1 MDETLQSFTNND
13 IKEHPNIKQN
23 KKSNK
28 TIYQFFKYCRKC
40 STSHER
46 KKKNCFSNCSIMSQF
61 LIIFVPIAHS
71 ISLIL
76 IILHINLFDKAFT
89 IDYYKLIKEEYLKY
103 VITDVED
110 KFFDLR
116 TNIINNKFQDI
127 SNFLFFKLY
136 FDELVSF
143 GLLDGDKIFP
153 NVSNITGTFFNF
165 LDIVF
170 ENDRANT
177 NFSIPGNLSKKYIDE
192 RNDSLSELAK
202 VYYYFYPL
210 ISFEAFSL
218 ENYINQ
224 TYLVAYQLNDHN
236 NDVFGEPFYMNFPRP
251 NDDFLGNIN
260 NFSPFNN
267 LISPKINKSK
277 SVHSE
282 LLNNTYYNENWFT
295 IQDYKFR
302 ESLKLIDFSFL
313 HLNVNH
319 EGRINK
325 STIITMQALIKNN
338 LGKRYIINIIF
349 FIGEQNPI
357 SDFLDQSVF
366 IVNNSTSV
374 FLLVKEKFSDN
385 KTFTIS
391 QNDINEVLLSS
402 VFTQYFHYS
411 LLSKDSNFYD
421 KGLYFDHIDLNYF
434 AEPNKY
440 YTTIKGFEYDIR
452 YFSSLNLYTKLFQL
466 SSYVTNYSDEKHIYI
481 YTFNEKWHINNVCS
495 KFDFKIYINFL
506 KENKINCW
514 DEKNYNLYSYSG
526 NYSHYKGINIPYCIC
541 LPLYCLKNNN
551 KNIDLN
557 NIEFVDIISLPEK
570 CENKLKYYE
579 NQILEENINKADQE
593 KQSINNLLEYRP
605 ELSGQIE
612 DEYIK
617 FRFSRFNLIKGLS
630 FILISIIDNISYK
643 IILYSLFNYIYMMEI
658 SFILIIFIGFTLLY
672 AFAYILILIN
682 LKRLSNGVYEFK
694 EKSFNFINK
703 LWDKKDFLSNTS
715 YEENNNKLLIDNQNN
730 LDNIT
735 SFKNELAKNS
745 LMSKLNY
752 SINIQENML
761 IDDLFKIFCN
771 YYNISENKAIN
782 ISVGQKHGNETRM
795 KIKTLY
801 DKNELF
807 KLFCVITLYIP
818 KLVFKINTDYNLF
831 YNSKLVKNFL
841 KSLDKAFFNVDK
853 DQILYTKSIIYEL
866 LSSEL
871 INDFGFVTNLNF
883 NYLSNINL
891 NSKGKNNAIQKG
903 IFKQALNLRKKEL
916 KLISDKKDENIM
928 KFVWKQKNL
937 VMENIELKFEQ
948 DDYLQLKKLE
958 SYFNN
963 FLINGYYNYLK
974 KFEKE
979 FS

>member
-1 MDETLQSFTNND
+1 MDDTLQSFTNND

-23 KKSNK
+23 KRNNKS
-28 TIYQFFKYCRKC
+28 IFQFLKYCRKC
-40 STSHER
+40 STSHEK
-46 KKKNCFSNCSIMSQF
+46 KKKNCFSNCSIMNQF
-61 LIIFVPIAHS
+61 LIMFVPIAHS

-76 IILHINLFDKAFT
+76 IALHIFLFDNAFT

-165 LDIVF
+165 LDIIF

-260 NFSPFNN
+260 NFSPFND

-277 SVHSE
+277 SMHSE

-325 STIITMQALIKNN
+325 STIVTMQALLKNN
-338 LGKRYIINIIF
+338 LGKRYIINIFF

-391 QNDINEVLLSS
+391 QNDISEVLLSS

-481 YTFNEKWHINNVCS
+481 YTFKEKWHINNVCS

-526 NYSHYKGINIPYCIC
+526 NYSHSTGINIPYCIC

-557 NIEFVDIISLPEK
+557 NIEFVDTISLPEK

-579 NQILEENINKADQE
+579 NQILEENIHKADQE
-593 KQSINNLLEYRP
+593 KQSINNLLKYRP
-605 ELSGQIE
+605 ELNGQIE

-617 FRFSRFNLIKGLS
+617 FRFRRFTLIKGFS
-630 FILISIIDNISYK
+630 FIFISIIDNLSYK

-682 LKRLSNGVYEFK
+682 LKRLSKGVYEFK
-694 EKSFNFINK
+694 EKSFKFINK

-735 SFKNELAKNS
+735 SLKNELSKNS

-807 KLFCVITLYIP
+807 KLFCITTLYIP
-818 KLVFKINTDYNLF
+818 KLVFKINTDFNLF

-841 KSLDKAFFNVDK
+841 KSLEKTTFSVDK
-853 DQILYTKSIIYEL
+853 EQILYTKSIIYEL

-883 NYLSNINL
+883 KYLSNINL
-891 NSKGKNNAIQKG
+891 NSKGKNSAIQKG
-903 IFKQALNLRKKEL
+903 IFKQALNLKKKEL

-974 KFEKE
+974 KFEKG